1 MAGTGQSRSRQ
12 PTCRR
17 HRRRLDET
25 GRTGR
30 VPARWSTFSIP
41 NSGGS
46 NRRRPARPGRRP
58 AMTVAMQAAR
68 SSARWAV
75 TAAER
80 AGLGT
85 SAHAAE
91 GGYAR
96 PIISRVWPRNVHTEA
111 PVCRPQRAAPEKP
124 PQPAEPTISSTRS
137 MTTSRTTSSG
147 SGRSTVN
154 RMVPLDS
161 SNPESRSL
169 TSSTTRELNG
179 KTLR

>member
-17 HRRRLDET
+17 HRRRLDEA

-58 AMTVAMQAAR
+58 AMTDAMQAAR

-75 TAAER
+75 TAR
-80 AGLGT
+80 GT
-85 SAHAAE
+85 
-91 GGYAR
+91 GWAR
-96 PIISRVWPRNVHTEA
+96 PVRTCRRGRLRSPDHQPRVAPKLHTEA
-111 PVCRPQRAAPEKP
+111 PDCRPQRAAPEKP